1 MTTTP
6 SKISRRIFERAAKA
20 YAEERFLKSRAAA
33 CVDEGISMR
42 ATECRY
48 VPKSEE
54 NEDGAFLA
62 FRNIG
67 TVAYE
72 EEKDEDEDDEVGED
86 FEEDEDVVKIVARR
100 QNNNR
105 NASSRA
111 RVEVDVVYSASYEV
125 PVLCLRAFDSR
136 NGSALN
142 LDQINGAVVTKCT
155 TGKEEEEEEEDVFTQ
170 LLAPWDRQK
179 KLPKSSTGGGWL
191 AIHPCETSKVL
202 DMLMETLT
210 TESSDTFPFERWL
223 RYAAS
228 RLKIDVF

>member
-6 SKISRRIFERAAKA
+6 SKISRRRFERAAKA
-20 YAEERFLKSRAAA
+20 YAEERFLKSRA
-33 CVDEGISMR
+33 CVDEGILR

-48 VPKSEE
+48 VPKSDE

-67 TVAYE
+67 TVTYE
-72 EEKDEDEDDEVGED
+72 EKEDEDEDDEVGED

-100 QNNNR
+100 NNR
-105 NASSRA
+105 NASGSRA
-111 RVEVDVVYSASYEV
+111 RVEVDVIYSASYEV
-125 PVLCLRAFDSR
+125 PVLCLRAFDSH

-142 LDQINGAVVTKCT
+142 LDQINGAVVTKFT
-155 TGKEEEEEEEDVFTQ
+155 TGKEEEDVFTQ

-191 AIHPCETSKVL
+191 AIHPCETSKAL
-202 DMLMETLT
+202 DVLMETS

>member
-6 SKISRRIFERAAKA
+6 SKISRRRFERAAKA
-20 YAEERFLKSRAAA
+20 YAEERFLKSRA
-33 CVDEGISMR
+33 CVDEGIVR

-48 VPKSEE
+48 VPKSDE

-67 TVAYE
+67 TVTYE
-72 EEKDEDEDDEVGED
+72 EKEDEDEDDEVGED

-100 QNNNR
+100 NNR
-105 NASSRA
+105 NASGSRA
-111 RVEVDVVYSASYEV
+111 RVEVDVIYSASYEV
-125 PVLCLRAFDSR
+125 PVLCLRAFDSH

-142 LDQINGAVVTKCT
+142 LDQINGAVVTKFT
-155 TGKEEEEEEEDVFTQ
+155 TGKEEEDVFTQ

-191 AIHPCETSKVL
+191 AIHPCETSKAL
-202 DMLMETLT
+202 DVLMETSI
-210 TESSDTFPFERWL
+210 ESSDTFPFERWL

>member
-1 MTTTP
+1 
-6 SKISRRIFERAAKA
+6 
-20 YAEERFLKSRAAA
+20 
-33 CVDEGISMR
+33 MR

-72 EEKDEDEDDEVGED
+72 EEEDEDEDDEVGED

-125 PVLCLRAFDSR
+125 PVLCLRAFDSH

-142 LDQINGAVVTKCT
+142 LDQINGAVVTKFT
-155 TGKEEEEEEEDVFTQ
+155 TGKEEEDVFTQ

-191 AIHPCETSKVL
+191 AIHPCETSKAL

-210 TESSDTFPFERWL
+210 TKYKTW
-223 RYAAS
+223 
-228 RLKIDVF
+228 

>member
-6 SKISRRIFERAAKA
+6 SKISRRRFERAAKA
-20 YAEERFLKSRAAA
+20 YAEERFLKSRA
-33 CVDEGISMR
+33 CVDEGIVR

-48 VPKSEE
+48 VPKSDE

-67 TVAYE
+67 TVTYE
-72 EEKDEDEDDEVGED
+72 EKEDEDEDDEVGED

-100 QNNNR
+100 NNR
-105 NASSRA
+105 NASGSRA
-111 RVEVDVVYSASYEV
+111 RVEVDVIYSASYEV
-125 PVLCLRAFDSR
+125 PVLCLRAFDSH

-142 LDQINGAVVTKCT
+142 LDQINGAVVTKFT
-155 TGKEEEEEEEDVFTQ
+155 TGKEEEDVFTQ

-191 AIHPCETSKVL
+191 AIHPCETSKAL
-202 DMLMETLT
+202 DVLMETS

>member
-6 SKISRRIFERAAKA
+6 SKISRRRFERAAKA
-20 YAEERFLKSRAAA
+20 YAEERFLKSRA
-33 CVDEGISMR
+33 CVDEGIVR

-72 EEKDEDEDDEVGED
+72 EEEDEDEDDEVGED

-125 PVLCLRAFDSR
+125 PVLCLRAFDSH

-142 LDQINGAVVTKCT
+142 LDQINGAVVTKFT
-155 TGKEEEEEEEDVFTQ
+155 TGKEEEDVFTQ

-191 AIHPCETSKVL
+191 AIHPCETSKAL

>member
-1 MTTTP
+1 MTTTT
-6 SKISRRIFERAAKA
+6 SKISRRRFERAAKA
-20 YAEERFLKSRAAA
+20 YAEERFLKSRA
-33 CVDEGISMR
+33 CVDEGIVR

-48 VPKSEE
+48 VPKSDE

-67 TVAYE
+67 TVTYE
-72 EEKDEDEDDEVGED
+72 EKEDEDEDDEVGED

-100 QNNNR
+100 NNR
-105 NASSRA
+105 NASGSRA
-111 RVEVDVVYSASYEV
+111 RVEVDVIYSASYEV
-125 PVLCLRAFDSR
+125 PVLCLRAFDSH

-142 LDQINGAVVTKCT
+142 LDQINGAVVTKFT
-155 TGKEEEEEEEDVFTQ
+155 TGKEEEDVFTQ

-191 AIHPCETSKVL
+191 AIHPCETSKAL
-202 DMLMETLT
+202 DVLMETS

>member
-6 SKISRRIFERAAKA
+6 SKISRRRFERAAKA
-20 YAEERFLKSRAAA
+20 YAEERFLKSRA
-33 CVDEGISMR
+33 CVDKGIVH

-48 VPKSEE
+48 VPKSDE

-67 TVAYE
+67 TVTYE
-72 EEKDEDEDDEVGED
+72 EKEDEDEDDEVGED

-100 QNNNR
+100 NNR
-105 NASSRA
+105 NASGSRA
-111 RVEVDVVYSASYEV
+111 RVEVDVIYSASYEV
-125 PVLCLRAFDSR
+125 PVLCLRAFDSH

-142 LDQINGAVVTKCT
+142 LDQINGAVVTKFT
-155 TGKEEEEEEEDVFTQ
+155 TGKEEEDVFTQ

-191 AIHPCETSKVL
+191 AIHPCETSKAL
-202 DMLMETLT
+202 DVLMETS

>member
-6 SKISRRIFERAAKA
+6 SKISRRRFERAAKA
-20 YAEERFLKSRAAA
+20 YAEERFLKSRT
-33 CVDEGISMR
+33 CVDEGIVR

-48 VPKSEE
+48 VPKSDE

-67 TVAYE
+67 TVTYE
-72 EEKDEDEDDEVGED
+72 EKEDEDEDDEVGED

-100 QNNNR
+100 NNR
-105 NASSRA
+105 NASGSRA
-111 RVEVDVVYSASYEV
+111 RVEVDVIYSASYEV
-125 PVLCLRAFDSR
+125 PVLCLRAFDSH

-142 LDQINGAVVTKCT
+142 LDQINGAVVTKFT
-155 TGKEEEEEEEDVFTQ
+155 TGKEEEDVFTQ

-191 AIHPCETSKVL
+191 AIHPCETSKAL
-202 DMLMETLT
+202 DVLMETS

>member
-6 SKISRRIFERAAKA
+6 SKISRRRFERAAKA
-20 YAEERFLKSRAAA
+20 YAEERFLKSRA
-33 CVDEGISMR
+33 CVDEGIVR

-48 VPKSEE
+48 VPKSDE

-67 TVAYE
+67 TVTYE
-72 EEKDEDEDDEVGED
+72 EKEDEDEDDEVGED

-100 QNNNR
+100 NNR
-105 NASSRA
+105 NASGSRA
-111 RVEVDVVYSASYEV
+111 RVEVDVIYSASYEV
-125 PVLCLRAFDSR
+125 PVLCLRAFDSH

-142 LDQINGAVVTKCT
+142 LDQINGAVVTKFA
-155 TGKEEEEEEEDVFTQ
+155 TGKEEEDVFTQ

-191 AIHPCETSKVL
+191 AIHSCETSKAL
-202 DMLMETLT
+202 DVLMETS

>member
-1 MTTTP
+1 MTNTP
-6 SKISRRIFERAAKA
+6 SKISRRRFERAAKA
-20 YAEERFLKSRAAA
+20 YAEERLLKS
-33 CVDEGISMR
+33 CVDDEGCMHF

-48 VPKSEE
+48 VPKSDE

-111 RVEVDVVYSASYEV
+111 WVEVDVIYSASYEV
-125 PVLCLRAFDSR
+125 PVLCLRAFDSH

-142 LDQINGAVVTKCT
+142 LDQINGAVVTKFT
-155 TGKEEEEEEEDVFTQ
+155 TGKEEEDVFTQ

-191 AIHPCETSKVL
+191 AIHPCETSKAL
-202 DMLMETLT
+202 DVLMETL
-210 TESSDTFPFERWL
+210 TESSDTFLFERWL

-228 RLKIDVF
+228 RLKIDVCA

>member
-6 SKISRRIFERAAKA
+6 SKISRRRFERAAKA

-33 CVDEGISMR
+33 CVDEGIVR

-48 VPKSEE
+48 VPKSDE

-67 TVAYE
+67 TVTYE
-72 EEKDEDEDDEVGED
+72 EKEDEDEDDEVGED

-100 QNNNR
+100 NNR
-105 NASSRA
+105 NASGSRA
-111 RVEVDVVYSASYEV
+111 RVEVDVIYSASYEV
-125 PVLCLRAFDSR
+125 PVLCLRTFDSH

-142 LDQINGAVVTKCT
+142 LDQINGAVVTKFT
-155 TGKEEEEEEEDVFTQ
+155 TGKEEEDVFTQ

-191 AIHPCETSKVL
+191 AIHPCETSKAL
-202 DMLMETLT
+202 DVLMETS

>member
-1 MTTTP
+1 MTNTP
-6 SKISRRIFERAAKA
+6 SKISRRRFESAAKA
-20 YAEERFLKSRAAA
+20 YAEERLLKSRV
-33 CVDEGISMR
+33 CVDEGIMR

-48 VPKSEE
+48 VPKSDE

-67 TVAYE
+67 TVTYE
-72 EEKDEDEDDEVGED
+72 EEEDEDEDDEVGED
-86 FEEDEDVVKIVARR
+86 FEEEDEDVVIVAR
-100 QNNNR
+100 QNNR

-111 RVEVDVVYSASYEV
+111 RVEVDVIYSASYEV
-125 PVLCLRAFDSR
+125 PVLCLRAFDSH

-142 LDQINGAVVTKCT
+142 LDQINGAVVTKF
-155 TGKEEEEEEEDVFTQ
+155 TGKEEDVFTQ

-191 AIHPCETSKVL
+191 AIHPCETSKAL
-202 DMLMETLT
+202 DVLMETSI
-210 TESSDTFPFERWL
+210 ESYDTFPFERWL

-228 RLKIDVF
+228 RLKIDVYA

>member
-6 SKISRRIFERAAKA
+6 SKISRRRFERAAKA
-20 YAEERFLKSRAAA
+20 YAEERFLKSRA
-33 CVDEGISMR
+33 CVDEGFLR

-48 VPKSEE
+48 VPKSDE

-67 TVAYE
+67 TVTYE
-72 EEKDEDEDDEVGED
+72 EKEDEDEDDEVGED

-100 QNNNR
+100 NNR
-105 NASSRA
+105 NASGSRA
-111 RVEVDVVYSASYEV
+111 RVEVDVIYSASYEV
-125 PVLCLRAFDSR
+125 PVLCLRAFDSH

-142 LDQINGAVVTKCT
+142 LDQINGAVVTKFT
-155 TGKEEEEEEEDVFTQ
+155 TGKEEEDVFTQ

-191 AIHPCETSKVL
+191 AIHPCETSKAL
-202 DMLMETLT
+202 DVLMETS

>member
-6 SKISRRIFERAAKA
+6 SKISRRRFERAAKA
-20 YAEERFLKSRAAA
+20 YAEERFLKSRA
-33 CVDEGISMR
+33 CVDEGIVR

-48 VPKSEE
+48 VPKSDE

-67 TVAYE
+67 TVTYE
-72 EEKDEDEDDEVGED
+72 EKEDEDEDDEVGED

-100 QNNNR
+100 NNR
-105 NASSRA
+105 NASGSRA
-111 RVEVDVVYSASYEV
+111 RVEVDVIYSASYEV
-125 PVLCLRAFDSR
+125 PVLCLRAFDSH

-142 LDQINGAVVTKCT
+142 LDQINGAVVTKFT
-155 TGKEEEEEEEDVFTQ
+155 TGKEEEDVFTQ

-191 AIHPCETSKVL
+191 AIHPCETSKALDVL
-202 DMLMETLT
+202 MKTS
-210 TESSDTFPFERWL
+210 TESSDTFLFERWL

>member
-6 SKISRRIFERAAKA
+6 SKISRRRFERAAKA
-20 YAEERFLKSRAAA
+20 YAEERFLKSRA
-33 CVDEGISMR
+33 CVDEGIVR

-48 VPKSEE
+48 VPKSDE

-67 TVAYE
+67 TVTYE
-72 EEKDEDEDDEVGED
+72 EKEDEDEDDEVGED

-100 QNNNR
+100 NNR
-105 NASSRA
+105 NASGSRA
-111 RVEVDVVYSASYEV
+111 RVEVDVIYSASYEV
-125 PVLCLRAFDSR
+125 PVLCLRAFDSH

-142 LDQINGAVVTKCT
+142 LDQINGAVVTKF
-155 TGKEEEEEEEDVFTQ
+155 TGKEEDVFTQ

-191 AIHPCETSKVL
+191 AIHPCETSKAL
-202 DMLMETLT
+202 DVLMETS

>member
-1 MTTTP
+1 MRTTP
-6 SKISRRIFERAAKA
+6 SEISRRRFERAAKA
-20 YAEERFLKSRAAA
+20 YAEERFLKSRA
-33 CVDEGISMR
+33 CVDEGIVR

-67 TVAYE
+67 TVTYE
-72 EEKDEDEDDEVGED
+72 EKEDEDEDDEVGED

-100 QNNNR
+100 NNR
-105 NASSRA
+105 NASGSRA
-111 RVEVDVVYSASYEV
+111 RVEVDVIYSASHEV
-125 PVLCLRAFDSR
+125 PVLCLRAFDSH

-142 LDQINGAVVTKCT
+142 LDQINGAVVTKFT
-155 TGKEEEEEEEDVFTQ
+155 TGKEEEDVFTQ

-191 AIHPCETSKVL
+191 AIHPCETSKAL

>member
-1 MTTTP
+1 MRTTP
-6 SKISRRIFERAAKA
+6 SKISRRRFERAAKA
-20 YAEERFLKSRAAA
+20 YAEERFLKSRA
-33 CVDEGISMR
+33 CVDEGIVR

-48 VPKSEE
+48 VPKSDE

-67 TVAYE
+67 TVTYE
-72 EEKDEDEDDEVGED
+72 EKEDEDEDDEVGED

-100 QNNNR
+100 RNNNR

-125 PVLCLRAFDSR
+125 PVLCLRAFDSH

-142 LDQINGAVVTKCT
+142 LDQINGAVVTKFT
-155 TGKEEEEEEEDVFTQ
+155 TGKEEEDVFTQ

-191 AIHPCETSKVL
+191 AIHPCETSKAL

>member
-6 SKISRRIFERAAKA
+6 SKISRRRFERAAKA
-20 YAEERFLKSRAAA
+20 YAEERFLKSRA
-33 CVDEGISMR
+33 CVDEGIVR

-72 EEKDEDEDDEVGED
+72 EEEDEDEDDEVGED

-125 PVLCLRAFDSR
+125 PVLCLRAFDSH

-142 LDQINGAVVTKCT
+142 LDQINGAVVTKFT
-155 TGKEEEEEEEDVFTQ
+155 TGKEDEDVFTQ

-191 AIHPCETSKVL
+191 AIHPCETSKAL

>member
-6 SKISRRIFERAAKA
+6 SKISRRRFERAAKA
-20 YAEERFLKSRAAA
+20 YAEERFLKSRA
-33 CVDEGISMR
+33 CVDEGIVR

-48 VPKSEE
+48 VPKSDE

-67 TVAYE
+67 TVTYE
-72 EEKDEDEDDEVGED
+72 EKEDEDEDDEVGED

-100 QNNNR
+100 NNR
-105 NASSRA
+105 NASGSRA
-111 RVEVDVVYSASYEV
+111 RVEVDVIYSASYEV
-125 PVLCLRAFDSR
+125 PVLCLRAFDSH

-142 LDQINGAVVTKCT
+142 LDQINGAVVTKFT
-155 TGKEEEEEEEDVFTQ
+155 TGKEEEDVFTQ
-170 LLAPWDRQK
+170 VLAPWDRQK

-191 AIHPCETSKVL
+191 AIHPCETSKAL
-202 DMLMETLT
+202 DVLMETS

>member
-1 MTTTP
+1 MTTTL

-20 YAEERFLKSRAAA
+20 YAEERFLKSRA
-33 CVDEGISMR
+33 CVDEGFVR

-48 VPKSEE
+48 VPKSDE

-100 QNNNR
+100 NNR
-105 NASSRA
+105 NASGSRA
-111 RVEVDVVYSASYEV
+111 RVEVDVIYSASYEV
-125 PVLCLRAFDSR
+125 PVLCLRAFDSH

-142 LDQINGAVVTKCT
+142 LDQINGAVVTKFT
-155 TGKEEEEEEEDVFTQ
+155 TGKEEEDVFTQ

-191 AIHPCETSKVL
+191 AIHPCETSKALDVL
-202 DMLMETLT
+202 MKTS

>member
-1 MTTTP
+1 M
-6 SKISRRIFERAAKA
+6 
-20 YAEERFLKSRAAA
+20 
-33 CVDEGISMR
+33 
-42 ATECRY
+42 
-48 VPKSEE
+48 PKSDE

-67 TVAYE
+67 TVTYE
-72 EEKDEDEDDEVGED
+72 EEEDEDEDDEVGED

-100 QNNNR
+100 NNR
-105 NASSRA
+105 NASGSRA
-111 RVEVDVVYSASYEV
+111 PVEVDVIYSASYEV
-125 PVLCLRAFDSR
+125 PVLCLRAFDSH

-142 LDQINGAVVTKCT
+142 LDQINGAVVTKFT
-155 TGKEEEEEEEDVFTQ
+155 TGKEEDVFTQ

-191 AIHPCETSKVL
+191 AIHPCETSKAL

>member
-6 SKISRRIFERAAKA
+6 SKISRRRFERAAKA
-20 YAEERFLKSRAAA
+20 YAEERFLKSRA
-33 CVDEGISMR
+33 CVDKGIVR

-48 VPKSEE
+48 VPKSDE

-67 TVAYE
+67 TVTYE
-72 EEKDEDEDDEVGED
+72 EKEDEDEDDEVGED

-100 QNNNR
+100 NNR
-105 NASSRA
+105 NASGSRA
-111 RVEVDVVYSASYEV
+111 RVEVDVIYSASYEV
-125 PVLCLRAFDSR
+125 PVLCLRAFDSH

-142 LDQINGAVVTKCT
+142 LDQINGAVVTKFT
-155 TGKEEEEEEEDVFTQ
+155 TGKEEEDVFTQ

-191 AIHPCETSKVL
+191 AIHPCETSKAL
-202 DMLMETLT
+202 DVLMETS

>member
-6 SKISRRIFERAAKA
+6 SKISRRRFERAAKA
-20 YAEERFLKSRAAA
+20 YAEERFLKSRA
-33 CVDEGISMR
+33 CVDEGIVR

-48 VPKSEE
+48 VPKSDE

-67 TVAYE
+67 TVTYE
-72 EEKDEDEDDEVGED
+72 EKEDEDEDDEVGED

-100 QNNNR
+100 NNR
-105 NASSRA
+105 NASGSRA
-111 RVEVDVVYSASYEV
+111 RVEVDVIYSASYEV
-125 PVLCLRAFDSR
+125 PVLCLRAFDSH

-142 LDQINGAVVTKCT
+142 LDQINGAVVTKFT
-155 TGKEEEEEEEDVFTQ
+155 TGKEEDVFTQ

-191 AIHPCETSKVL
+191 AIHPCETSKAL
-202 DMLMETLT
+202 DVLMETS

>member
-1 MTTTP
+1 MTTNITP

-33 CVDEGISMR
+33 CIDEGFMLR

-105 NASSRA
+105 NASGSRA

-142 LDQINGAVVTKCT
+142 LDQINGAVVTKFT
-155 TGKEEEEEEEDVFTQ
+155 TGKEEEDVLTQ

-191 AIHPCETSKVL
+191 AIHPCETSKAL

>member
-1 MTTTP
+1 MRTTP
-6 SKISRRIFERAAKA
+6 SKISRRRFERAAKA
-20 YAEERFLKSRAAA
+20 YAEERFLKSRA
-33 CVDEGISMR
+33 CVDEGIVR

-48 VPKSEE
+48 VPKSDE

-67 TVAYE
+67 TVTYE
-72 EEKDEDEDDEVGED
+72 EKEDEDEDDEVGED

-100 QNNNR
+100 NNR
-105 NASSRA
+105 NASGSRA
-111 RVEVDVVYSASYEV
+111 RVEVDVIYSASYEV
-125 PVLCLRAFDSR
+125 PVLCLRAFDSH

-142 LDQINGAVVTKCT
+142 LDQINGAVVTKFT
-155 TGKEEEEEEEDVFTQ
+155 TGKEEEDVFTQ

-191 AIHPCETSKVL
+191 AIHPCETSKALDVL
-202 DMLMETLT
+202 MKTS
-210 TESSDTFPFERWL
+210 TESSDTFLFERWL

>member
-6 SKISRRIFERAAKA
+6 SKISRRRFERAAKA
-20 YAEERFLKSRAAA
+20 YAEERFLKSRA
-33 CVDEGISMR
+33 CVDEGIVR

-48 VPKSEE
+48 VPKSDE

-67 TVAYE
+67 TVTYE
-72 EEKDEDEDDEVGED
+72 EKEDEDEDDEVGED

-100 QNNNR
+100 RNNNR

-125 PVLCLRAFDSR
+125 PVLCLRAFDSH

-142 LDQINGAVVTKCT
+142 LDQINGAVVTKFT
-155 TGKEEEEEEEDVFTQ
+155 TGKEEEDVFTQ

-191 AIHPCETSKVL
+191 AIHPCETSKAL

>member
-6 SKISRRIFERAAKA
+6 SKISRRRFERAAKA
-20 YAEERFLKSRAAA
+20 YAEERFLKSRA
-33 CVDEGISMR
+33 CVDEGIVR

-48 VPKSEE
+48 VPKSDE

-67 TVAYE
+67 TVTYE
-72 EEKDEDEDDEVGED
+72 EEEDEDEDDEVGED

-100 QNNNR
+100 NNR
-105 NASSRA
+105 NASGSRA
-111 RVEVDVVYSASYEV
+111 RVEVDVIYSASYEV
-125 PVLCLRAFDSR
+125 PVLCLRAFDSH

-142 LDQINGAVVTKCT
+142 LDQINGAVVTKFT
-155 TGKEEEEEEEDVFTQ
+155 TGKEEEDIFTQ

-191 AIHPCETSKVL
+191 AIHPCETSKAL

>member
-6 SKISRRIFERAAKA
+6 SKISRRRFERAAKA
-20 YAEERFLKSRAAA
+20 YAEERFLKS
-33 CVDEGISMR
+33 CVDDEGCMR
-42 ATECRY
+42 FATECRY
-48 VPKSEE
+48 VPKSDE

-67 TVAYE
+67 TVTYE
-72 EEKDEDEDDEVGED
+72 EKEDEDEDDEVGED

-100 QNNNR
+100 NNR
-105 NASSRA
+105 NASGSRA
-111 RVEVDVVYSASYEV
+111 RVEVDVIYSASYEV
-125 PVLCLRAFDSR
+125 PVLCLRAFDSH

-142 LDQINGAVVTKCT
+142 LDQINGAVVTKFT
-155 TGKEEEEEEEDVFTQ
+155 TGKEEEDVFTQ

-191 AIHPCETSKVL
+191 AIHPCETSKAL
-202 DMLMETLT
+202 DVLMETS

>member
-33 CVDEGISMR
+33 CVDEGFMLR

-72 EEKDEDEDDEVGED
+72 EEEDEDEDDEVGED

-155 TGKEEEEEEEDVFTQ
+155 TGKEEEDVFTQ

-191 AIHPCETSKVL
+191 AIHPCETSKAL

>member
-6 SKISRRIFERAAKA
+6 SKISRRRFERAAKA
-20 YAEERFLKSRAAA
+20 YAEERFLKSRA
-33 CVDEGISMR
+33 CVDEGIVR

-48 VPKSEE
+48 VPKSDE

-67 TVAYE
+67 TVTYE
-72 EEKDEDEDDEVGED
+72 EKEDEDEDDEVGED

-100 QNNNR
+100 NNR
-105 NASSRA
+105 NASGSRA
-111 RVEVDVVYSASYEV
+111 RVEVDVIYSASYEV
-125 PVLCLRAFDSR
+125 PVLCLRAFDSH

-142 LDQINGAVVTKCT
+142 LDQINGAVVTKFT
-155 TGKEEEEEEEDVFTQ
+155 TGKEEEDVFTQ

-191 AIHPCETSKVL
+191 AIHPCETSKAL

>member
-6 SKISRRIFERAAKA
+6 SKISRRRFERAAKV
-20 YAEERFLKSRAAA
+20 YAEERFLKSRA
-33 CVDEGISMR
+33 CVDEGIVR

-48 VPKSEE
+48 VPKSDE

-67 TVAYE
+67 TVTYE
-72 EEKDEDEDDEVGED
+72 EKEDEDEDDEVGED

-100 QNNNR
+100 NNR
-105 NASSRA
+105 NASGSRA
-111 RVEVDVVYSASYEV
+111 RVEVDVIYSASYEV
-125 PVLCLRAFDSR
+125 PVLCLRAFDSH

-142 LDQINGAVVTKCT
+142 LDQINGAVVTKFT
-155 TGKEEEEEEEDVFTQ
+155 TGKEEEDVFTQ

-191 AIHPCETSKVL
+191 AIHPCETSKAL
-202 DMLMETLT
+202 DVLMETS

>member
-1 MTTTP
+1 MTTNITP

-33 CVDEGISMR
+33 CIDEGFMLR

-72 EEKDEDEDDEVGED
+72 EEEDEDEDDEVGED

-105 NASSRA
+105 NASGSRA

-142 LDQINGAVVTKCT
+142 LDQINGAVVTKFT
-155 TGKEEEEEEEDVFTQ
+155 TGKEEEDVLTQ

-191 AIHPCETSKVL
+191 AIHPCETSKAL

>member
-20 YAEERFLKSRAAA
+20 YAEERFLKSRA
-33 CVDEGISMR
+33 CVDEGIVR

-48 VPKSEE
+48 VPKSDE

-72 EEKDEDEDDEVGED
+72 EEEDEDEDDEVGED

-125 PVLCLRAFDSR
+125 PVLCLRAFDSH

-142 LDQINGAVVTKCT
+142 LDQINGAVVTKFT
-155 TGKEEEEEEEDVFTQ
+155 TGKEEEDVFTQ

>member
-6 SKISRRIFERAAKA
+6 SKISRRRFERAAKA
-20 YAEERFLKSRAAA
+20 YAEERFLKSRA
-33 CVDEGISMR
+33 CVDEGIVR

-48 VPKSEE
+48 VPKSDE

-72 EEKDEDEDDEVGED
+72 EEEDEDEDDEVGED

-100 QNNNR
+100 NNR

-111 RVEVDVVYSASYEV
+111 RVEVDVIYSASYEV
-125 PVLCLRAFDSR
+125 PVLCLRAFDSH

-142 LDQINGAVVTKCT
+142 LDQINGAVVTKFT
-155 TGKEEEEEEEDVFTQ
+155 TGKEEEDVFTQ

-191 AIHPCETSKVL
+191 AIHPCETSKAL

>member
-6 SKISRRIFERAAKA
+6 LKISRRIFERAAKA
-20 YAEERFLKSRAAA
+20 YAEERFLKSRA
-33 CVDEGISMR
+33 CVDEGIVR

-48 VPKSEE
+48 VPKSDE

-67 TVAYE
+67 TVTYE
-72 EEKDEDEDDEVGED
+72 EKEDEDEDDEVGED

-100 QNNNR
+100 NNR
-105 NASSRA
+105 NASGSRA
-111 RVEVDVVYSASYEV
+111 RVEVDVIYSASYEV
-125 PVLCLRAFDSR
+125 PVLCLRVFDSH

-142 LDQINGAVVTKCT
+142 LDQINGAVVTKFT
-155 TGKEEEEEEEDVFTQ
+155 TGKEEEDVFTQ

-191 AIHPCETSKVL
+191 AIHPCETSKAL
-202 DMLMETLT
+202 DVLMETS